1 MDPDNINDVRK
12 DTEFRNVTFSKFQ
25 KSKAKQELIKCL
37 YDCKIENACY
47 WCAEFVC
54 AGHFLDLWDIIILYY
69 CKYIHSGNPKLPIY
83 LEMRYQGFIN
93 IINNGYSANILILR
107 NNKKIRQIFSEII
120 CVLCFCKKKNTYQNV
135 KLHKEEQF
143 DLTNISNKFKAPNVN
158 YLNSIFKEDDPKE
171 LYIPINELIYSLTE
185 KNIIDVYFWYEWI
198 IEYENICKKKKK
210 KCLCQA
216 RSYAPNGHYNDII
229 WIIWDII
236 FFYSDPINSIIKNKK
251 NNNNNNNNNS
261 KLINKTISCLFKLFT
276 IRYNNSVKRK
286 RKLLIYFCFTLLTEN
301 IDFDI
306 SIINNQEEIN
316 AITQKIDAI
325 YKEIKK
331 NEVSPQTDYLFKNI
345 KRSNVEKT
353 MEKIEMMN
361 NFDNANSSDDDNN
374 IP

>member
-12 DTEFRNVTFSKFQ
+12 DTEFRGITFSKFQ

-54 AGHFLDLWDIIILYY
+54 SGHYLDLWDIIILYY
-69 CKYIHSGNPKLPIY
+69 CKYIHCGNPKLPIY

-93 IINNGYSANILILR
+93 IINNGYSSNILILR

-120 CVLCFCKKKNTYQNV
+120 CVLCYCKKKNTYQNV
-135 KLHKEEQF
+135 KLYKEEQF
-143 DLTNISNKFKAPNVN
+143 DLTNISEKFKAPNVN
-158 YLNSIFKEDDPKE
+158 YLNNIFKEDDPKE
-171 LYIPINELIYSLTE
+171 LYIPINELIYSLIE

-210 KCLCQA
+210 KCSCQA
-216 RSYAPNGHYNDII
+216 RNFAPDGHYNDII

-236 FFYSDPINSIIKNKK
+236 FYYSEPSNNIIKNKTK
-251 NNNNNNNNNS
+251 NL
-261 KLINKTISCLFKLFT
+261 KLINKTITCLFKLFT

-286 RKLLIYFCFTLLTEN
+286 RKLLIYYCFTLLTEN

-306 SIINNQEEIN
+306 NIINNQEEIN

-325 YKEIKK
+325 YREIKK
-331 NEVSPQTDYLFKNI
+331 NEISPQTDYLFKNV
-345 KRSNVEKT
+345 KVSNIEKT
-353 MEKIEMMN
+353 IEKIEMMN
-361 NFDNANSSDDDNN
+361 NIDKANNSDDDNN